1 VKVKL
6 DENVGL
12 FPARRKKIRLL
23 GSTKMSEPEKKQKR
37 AGLFHYFFTILFLIA
52 YVGSGSLSYAEKRR
66 ISKKQWAISVG
77 ALIAASILDTSSSMG
92 KYEQNALLQDPAGK
106 FSTGKGV
113 AIKSGFVAG
122 TVVSQIIMMK
132 KRPKEEIYPSAT
144 YINFISAGI
153 LGGVAIRNF
162 QIPKP
167 EPVKF

>member
-1 VKVKL
+1 MSKP
-6 DENVGL
+6 GM
-12 FPARRKKIRLL
+12 KIKSAGVFQYLL
-23 GSTKMSEPEKKQKR
+23 
-37 AGLFHYFFTILFLIA
+37 YILLLIIF
-52 YVGSGSLSYAEKRR
+52 VGSQPLCFAEKRR

-77 ALIAASILDTSSSMG
+77 ALIAASILDASSSMG

-106 FSTGKGV
+106 FSSGKGV

-122 TVVSQIIMMK
+122 VVISQIIMMK